1 MKRLAEICLL
11 QGDYDFAEHYTGI
24 LQEENPYDGEC
35 CLLRVRAKALARD
48 GGAIKEILSEADGR
62 NVYFSPEQRKQI
74 EFWSA
79 VS

>member
-11 QGDYDFAEHYTGI
+11 QGDYDSAEHYTGI